1 MMLAA
6 GKGAMSVVVKLQQ
19 QQCAGCNAAG
29 CDDKADRVYGTVGL
43 TLSDGC
49 SAVGSH
55 NGVEHDRSHCPEVSV
70 VHHASKGWSSLAMPN
85 RVMLMTR
92 HSDVHD
98 HVVQG

>member
-1 MMLAA
+1 MRAA
-6 GKGAMSVVVKLQQ
+6 
-19 QQCAGCNAAG
+19 
-29 CDDKADRVYGTVGL
+29 DDEANGVDGTVGP

-55 NGVEHDRSHCPEVSV
+55 NGVEHDTSHCPEVSV
-70 VHHASKGWSSLAMPN
+70 VHQASKGCSSVAMPN
-85 RVMLMTR
+85 RMMLMTR

>member
-1 MMLAA
+1 MQAA
-6 GKGAMSVVVKLQQ
+6 
-19 QQCAGCNAAG
+19 
-29 CDDKADRVYGTVGL
+29 DDEADQVDGTVGP

-55 NGVEHDRSHCPEVSV
+55 NVVEHDRSHCSEVSV
-70 VHHASKGWSSLAMPN
+70 VHQARKGCSSLAMPN
-85 RVMLMTR
+85 LMMLMTR